1 MENLIHDEIG
11 LIHLAASIIALASGT
26 WVLLLKKGSNRHK
39 QVGYVYVG
47 SMVVLIV
54 TAFSIYRLFGGFGIF
69 HIAAVVSAVTLLG
82 GMIPVITKRPK
93 NWLGMHFA
101 FMYWSVMGLYAAF
114 VSETLTRVP
123 ETPFFGI
130 VGIAT
135 FAVMLLAN
143 LLYKKY
149 SKRWQATF
157 DKTPV

>member
-1 MENLIHDEIG
+1 MENLIHNEIG
-11 LIHLAASIIALASGT
+11 LIHLIASIIALASGT
-26 WVLLLKKGSNRHK
+26 LVLLLKKGSKRHK
-39 QVGYVYVG
+39 QVGYVYVA
-47 SMVVLIV
+47 SMVVLIM

-69 HIAAVVSAVTLLG
+69 HLAALGSTVTLLG
-82 GMIPVITKRPK
+82 GMVPVITKRPK

-114 VSETLTRVP
+114 FAETLTRVP
-123 ETPFFGI
+123 ETPFFGM

-135 FAVMLLAN
+135 FVVMLLAN

-149 SKRWQATF
+149 SKQWQAAF